1 MNEKNLRIS
10 LLPYYSLLFTN
21 PIRVLPFF
29 AVKKPSSNFSK
40 SFPLSPNPFERI
52 LCLITPNSEFLSA
65 MSAAARSIRCL
76 LGLALL
82 LLGLGMPA
90 RPAAAQTVTTMGQP
104 LPDVVLVK
112 VSPSASADSLASCLH
127 SANSSRQRDIAAIHV
142 LRLKTPPGEADQALA
157 RLKACPGILYAE
169 RDYPV
174 YADLIPGDP
183 SYPSQWGFT
192 NIRAPQ
198 AWDLATGS
206 AAVTIAILDTGI
218 DLDHPDL
225 AAKIVPGYDFVNN
238 DANPQDDTLGGLVQ
252 GHGTHVAGIA
262 AAITDNSVGVA
273 GVSWGARL
281 MPVKVLNA
289 SGNGTFSD
297 VATGII
303 WAADHGAQVIN
314 MSFGGTTS
322 IFPQTLQDAVNYAFG
337 KGAVLVAA
345 AGNDAKSESIFPF
358 YPAILDN
365 VIDVTATDQANV
377 KASFANYGPHV
388 DLAAPGVGI
397 YSTMLDNTYA
407 SETGTSMATP
417 FVSGLAALLSGLLG
431 SPSPPQVIQ
440 ALESTALDLGP
451 AGRDNDY
458 GFGLI
463 QADAAIQFL
472 SHRLTV
478 NKIGSGTVTSSPT
491 GLDCGHTCAANV
503 VTGTVV
509 TLTAQPFLGATF
521 LGWSDPACPGTD
533 PCTLTLTANTSIT
546 AEFTYSLVFPII
558 FK

>member
-1 MNEKNLRIS
+1 MKPLTLTIIGGVDKDGVPPDTLSVRYDHDS
-10 LLPYYSLLFTN
+10 LGRLTTVTYPSDATAGGTRLTETGLAVGTPAYMSPEQAAGETDIDARSDLYSLGC
-21 PIRVLPFF
+21 VLYEMLTGETPYTGPTPQAILAKKLTEPLPHVSVVRETVPAAVEAALATALAKTPADRYATAQQF
-29 AVKKPSSNFSK
+29 ATALGDPWAATGPVASRRTTLGRRSVAWVG
-40 SFPLSPNPFERI
+40 L
-52 LCLITPNSEFLSA
+52 L
-65 MSAAARSIRCL
+65 AAAC
-76 LGLALL
+76 
-82 LLGLGMPA
+82 
-90 RPAAAQTVTTMGQP
+90 
-104 LPDVVLVK
+104 VV
-112 VSPSASADSLASCLH
+112 
-127 SANSSRQRDIAAIHV
+127 
-142 LRLKTPPGEADQALA
+142 
-157 RLKACPGILYAE
+157 
-169 RDYPV
+169 
-174 YADLIPGDP
+174 
-183 SYPSQWGFT
+183 
-192 NIRAPQ
+192 
-198 AWDLATGS
+198 
-206 AAVTIAILDTGI
+206 
-218 DLDHPDL
+218 
-225 AAKIVPGYDFVNN
+225 
-238 DANPQDDTLGGLVQ
+238 
-252 GHGTHVAGIA
+252 
-262 AAITDNSVGVA
+262 
-273 GVSWGARL
+273 
-281 MPVKVLNA
+281 
-289 SGNGTFSD
+289 
-297 VATGII
+297 
-303 WAADHGAQVIN
+303 
-314 MSFGGTTS
+314 
-322 IFPQTLQDAVNYAFG
+322 
-337 KGAVLVAA
+337 VAA

-431 SPSPPQVIQ
+431 SPSPAQVIQ

-521 LGWSDPACPGTD
+521 LGWSDPACPVLVLALIGSVWLYQWLYESKLRWTLRPAPVKIGTRI
-533 PCTLTLTANTSIT
+533 LTLFVVPKDDPSHTIGDLGNMLIVFGPPECDEQILPAIEIQVCEHTSEPKHRLCRSANASLNGHILIRALSRWAEQAQHFIVKIRDGNSWHAAVCEVGSIHSHPGALEEPGGKQDRRPERQT
-546 AEFTYSLVFPII
+546 RPDPDDEGPADETPNVLPL
-558 FK
+558 